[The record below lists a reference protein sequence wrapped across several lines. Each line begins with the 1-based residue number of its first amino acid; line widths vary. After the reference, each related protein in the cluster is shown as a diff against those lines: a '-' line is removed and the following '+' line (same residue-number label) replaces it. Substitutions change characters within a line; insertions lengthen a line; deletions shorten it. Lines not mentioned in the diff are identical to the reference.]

1 MVRCEL
7 CEERLHTSCEGFK
20 TDERSCSHATNT
32 ISAWNFLMVESGKD
46 IFSLIFL
53 KNGAVNEFYG
63 AIDISFQMRGGTVS
77 RHPRYGKA
85 EVITHGNL
93 KVNKHATCD
102 LKISSPVTVSLL
114 GTVR

>member
-32 ISAWNFLMVESGKD
+32 ISAWNFLMVESGKNS
-46 IFSLIFL
+46 FSLIFW

-63 AIDISFQMRGGTVS
+63 TIDISFQMRVAQFPVIRGMEKLKLLHTGT
-77 RHPRYGKA
+77 
-85 EVITHGNL
+85 
-93 KVNKHATCD
+93 
-102 LKISSPVTVSLL
+102 
-114 GTVR
+114 